1 MNGRSTRN
9 SRPPGAQ
16 VCDIFD
22 CGIDKE
28 QKLCHFLMPDLSVT
42 HQEPPKEASVP
53 HERVVEELL
62 KYHIR
67 WWNDPR
73 LDEWPFMQRAGGPLR
88 MAQAISEEDV
98 RKSCADFE
106 ATLRTFV
113 DEKGDELEPAWIST
127 MERVIERYPD
137 VFLGRVGDGD
147 QITMLH
153 GDSHLWNFYYSKKDI
168 EDIVLFDWETF
179 KRGLGAYDLAYLM
192 VHGASGRER
201 LEKGLMDFYY
211 ERLVAGGIENYSR
224 ELFEQDYRLSVI
236 STTFCPLF
244 WKRVF
249 SMRSAM
255 QAFADWEC
263 DELLD

>member
-1 MNGRSTRN
+1 
-9 SRPPGAQ
+9 
-16 VCDIFD
+16 
-22 CGIDKE
+22 
-28 QKLCHFLMPDLSVT
+28 
-42 HQEPPKEASVP
+42 
-53 HERVVEELL
+53 
-62 KYHIR
+62 
-67 WWNDPR
+67 
-73 LDEWPFMQRAGGPLR
+73 

-113 DEKGDELEPAWIST
+113 DEKGAGLDLDDGTRDRKIS
-127 MERVIERYPD
+127 RC
-137 VFLGRVGDGD
+137 LSWKGRRWRSD
-147 QITMLH
+147 H